1 MSEKKKV
8 YMAETIHPEAD
19 KKLREYADVVDN
31 FDNIE
36 ELDAI
41 FLRAHH
47 LNRDQISRA
56 KKCKVIARH
65 GVGMDIL
72 DVAACREFG
81 IPITY
86 TPGANSFSVAEFA
99 FTMAL
104 ALNRRL
110 CEADIIQKTKGFQE
124 LGPAWLR
131 GTEMRG
137 KVIGIVGASGR
148 IGTLLASMFIGAF
161 GCKVLGY
168 SEHTSAEKLAEK
180 GIIKVDTVEEL
191 VAQSDIVSINCPLND
206 KTRGMFNEEMFRHFK
221 KGSLLINTARG
232 PIVDEQALYNA
243 LTDGTLRGCGTD
255 VFVDEKHSFDS
266 PLNKLSNF
274 IGFPHCGANTEESMY
289 NMAMWA
295 VDDLIAVLEG
305 REPKYL
311 YEGN

>member
-1 MSEKKKV
+1 MRKKV
-8 YMAETIHPEAD
+8 YMAEIIHPEAE

-31 FDNIE
+31 LDNIE

-47 LNRDQISRA
+47 LNREQISKA
-56 KKCKVIARH
+56 KNCKVIARH

-72 DVAACREFG
+72 DVKACREFG

-86 TPGANSFSVAEFA
+86 TPGANSYSVAEFA
-99 FTMAL
+99 FTMSL
-104 ALNRRL
+104 ALNRRI
-110 CEADIIQKTKGFQE
+110 CEAEMIQKTTGFKE
-124 LGPAWLR
+124 MGPVWMR

-148 IGTLLASMFIGAF
+148 IGSILASMYTGAF

-168 SEHTSAEKLAEK
+168 APHTTAEKLASN

-191 VAQSDIVSINCPLND
+191 VAQSDIVSINCPLID
-206 KTRGMFNEEMFRHFK
+206 ETRGMFDAAMFSHFK

-232 PIVDEQALYNA
+232 PIVDENALYAA

-255 VFVDEKHSFDS
+255 VFCDEFHSFES
-266 PLNKLSNF
+266 PLNSLDNF
-274 IGFPHCGANTEESMY
+274 IGFPHCAANTHESMY

-311 YEGN
+311 YTGN